1 MLHLNSKQKNKQI
14 SMKTLY
20 TILIAAISLTIL
32 SCNKETSTTQTNV
45 MNNLLTNKN
54 WYLDYSIIE
63 ATSST
68 TPVVVKSYV
77 GQSTYFITYLK
88 NGETKDSDGVT
99 GTYTVELINGQSQIH
114 MQLKTSNGNPFEV
127 IYNIISVGETNMIL
141 SKLVSGPATKL
152 YFTIK

>member
-1 MLHLNSKQKNKQI
+1 
-14 SMKTLY
+14 MKTLF
-20 TILIAAISLTIL
+20 TVLLAAISLTIF

-54 WYLDYSIIE
+54 WYLDYSITE
-63 ATSST
+63 GLTST
-68 TPVVVKSYV
+68 TPVVLKSYV

-88 NGETKDSDGVT
+88 NGVTQDSDGIT

-127 IYNIISVGETNMIL
+127 IYNIISVGESNMVL
-141 SKLVSGPATKL
+141 SKLISGPATKL
-152 YFTIK
+152 YFTTK